1 MASNTL
7 PIIDIA
13 PFLNTNNAD
22 ARAAVSAALHSAC
35 LKFGFFYLD
44 LSSYIN
50 ESEPEKLVNLGREFF
65 ALPQEQKETISLR
78 HQDYARGLLL
88 TRSGASARSM

>member
-22 ARAAVSAALHSAC
+22 ARARVSAALHSAC

-50 ESEPEKLVNLGREFF
+50 ESEPEELVNLGREFF

-88 TRSGASARSM
+88 TRSDASARSM